1 VWFNILL
8 RYTVLKLR
16 ILDWCSGLEY
26 VIFCLYYGG
35 NSCVAAVAYLACEDV
50 VLDGLVVYFHNIAV
64 RRSEQFVYWPTI
76 LQKFHIWRETMS
88 GSQINDKQTVD
99 SSVTFDIM
107 TTHSTHVKPVVIPQ
121 HCSMKVRAVCSL
133 AYYFTITSTKCC
145 KNKVVS
151 SDDGHIGTWN
161 M

>member
-1 VWFNILL
+1 MLNVALEPLVCQLSGYRLWFPSRYEISDLRTAMVW
-8 RYTVLKLR
+8 
-16 ILDWCSGLEY
+16 EY
-26 VIFCLYYGG
+26 FQ
-35 NSCVAAVAYLACEDV
+35 
-50 VLDGLVVYFHNIAV
+50 NIAV

-151 SDDGHIGTWN
+151 SDDGHIGT
-161 M
+161 